1 MTTTTVDAFTEF
13 CRITISEKGG
23 TDYDFEG
30 MTEDISAMD
39 WGEKD
44 IEGIATVKG
53 GRIVKRTP
61 MTDES
66 ITLKVYPTSAKL
78 GADNEGFIQHFH
90 PQTGDAIQGLV
101 ADDDSQPIAVKN
113 SHARKTY
120 RLLILWSSLLPAD
133 AATQP
138 AAGEAAYRIQ
148 VVNAYMTSFKPSFD
162 DKIISAEAT
171 FKWAPFDKD
180 GAYNKVEESTDG
192 SSQLPA
198 VTAFS

>member
-1 MTTTTVDAFTEF
+1 MATTTMESWTDY
-13 CRITISEKGG
+13 CRILINEQGG

-30 MTEDISAMD
+30 MTEDITAMD

-53 GRIVKRTP
+53 GRVVKRTP

-66 ITLKVYPTSAKL
+66 MTLKVYPISAKI

-90 PQTGDAIQGLV
+90 PQDNDAIQALV
-101 ADDDSQPIAVKN
+101 ADDNSSPVAVKN
-113 SHARKTY
+113 SHGRNKY
-120 RLLILWSSLLPAD
+120 RIILLWSSKLPAD
-133 AATQP
+133 AGTVP
-138 AAGEAAYRIQ
+138 DAGEAAYRIQ
-148 VVNAYMTSFKPSFD
+148 IVNAYMTSYKPSFD
-162 DKIISAEAT
+162 DKTMSAEAT

-192 SSQLPA
+192 GTQLPA